1 MRLSRLRQGERLALA
16 GAIALAVLLGL
27 NWFFLS
33 TPEAV
38 IGQHESGIRS
48 LGWFAVFL
56 LLVVIGLAL
65 ANAFFTTTQ
74 RATAMP
80 IVLSVL
86 TFAIGVLALLVVLL
100 RLLVW
105 QPHLG
110 VDAGRADV
118 DIELW
123 GYLGLLATAAIA
135 AGGWIS
141 ILDERTDSA
150 EAKDQTD
157 EALRARGDNP
167 RKPPPVTAAP
177 RSGPADAL
185 ADPANP

>member
-1 MRLSRLRQGERLALA
+1 MKLSRLRSGERLALL
-16 GAIALAVLLGL
+16 GAIALAVLLGR

-33 TPEAV
+33 QPEATV
-38 IGQHESGIRS
+38 GQHESGIRS
-48 LGWFAVFL
+48 LGWFASFILVATIATTLAMAYFTVRIRAAGLPTVF
-56 LLVVIGLAL
+56 
-65 ANAFFTTTQ
+65 
-74 RATAMP
+74 
-80 IVLSVL
+80 SVL
-86 TFAIGVLALLVVLL
+86 TFALGIVATLIVLL

-110 VDAGRADV
+110 VDAARADV

-123 GYLGLLATAAIA
+123 GYLGLFAVASIA

-141 ILDERTDSA
+141 VLDERTDSA
-150 EAKDQTD
+150 ESIEQTE

-167 RKPPPVTAAP
+167 RKPPPKTAAP
-177 RSGPADAL
+177 LGGPADAL

>member
-1 MRLSRLRQGERLALA
+1 MRLSRLRSGERLALA

-33 TPEAV
+33 APEATV
-38 IGQHESGIRS
+38 GQHESGIRS
-48 LGWFAVFL
+48 LGWFAAFL
-56 LLVVIGLAL
+56 LVALIALAL
-65 ANAFFTTTQ
+65 AQAFFTLTQ
-74 RATAMP
+74 RATALP
-80 IVLSVL
+80 IVLSVWV
-86 TFAIGVLALLVVLL
+86 FAIGIIATLIVLL

-110 VDAGRADV
+110 VEVGREDV

-123 GYLGLLATAAIA
+123 GYLGLLATMAIA
-135 AGGWIS
+135 GGGWIAV
-141 ILDERTDSA
+141 LDERTDAA
-150 EAKDQTD
+150 ESIEQTE

-177 RSGPADAL
+177 PPAAS
-185 ADPANP
+185 

>member
-1 MRLSRLRQGERLALA
+1 MRLSRLRPGERLALA

-33 TPEAV
+33 APEAV
-38 IGQHESGIRS
+38 VGQHESGIRS
-48 LGWFAVFL
+48 LGWFAAFL
-56 LLVVIGLAL
+56 LLVLIGVAL
-65 ANAFFTTTQ
+65 AHAFFTLTQ
-74 RATAMP
+74 RATALP
-80 IVLSVL
+80 IILSVL
-86 TFAIGVLALLVVLL
+86 TFAIGLIATLVVLL

-110 VDAGRADV
+110 VDVPREDV

-123 GYLGLLATAAIA
+123 GYLGLLAVAAIT
-135 AGGWIS
+135 AGGWLS
-141 ILDERTDSA
+141 ILDERTDAPESI
-150 EAKDQTD
+150 EQTA

-177 RSGPADAL
+177 PPAAS
-185 ADPANP
+185 

>member
-1 MRLSRLRQGERLALA
+1 MKLSRLRSGERLALA
-16 GAIALAVLLGL
+16 GAIALAILLGL

-33 TPEAV
+33 APEAV
-38 IGQHESGIRS
+38 VGQHESGIRS
-48 LGWFAVFL
+48 LGWFAAFL
-56 LLVVIGLAL
+56 LIALILLAL
-65 ANAFFTTTQ
+65 GQAFFTLTQ

-80 IVLSVL
+80 IILSVL
-86 TFAIGVLALLVVLL
+86 TFSIGLIATLVVLL
-100 RLLVW
+100 RLLLW

-123 GYLGLLATAAIA
+123 GYLGLFATMAIT
-135 AGGWIS
+135 AGGWVA
-141 ILDERTDSA
+141 ILDERTDAA
-150 EAKDQTD
+150 ESIEQTE

-177 RSGPADAL
+177 PPAAS
-185 ADPANP
+185 